1 MEDLFN
7 DYLDT
12 TSRGKLYRNAQM
24 RRLNPTEAEELLWE
38 RLQSKRLYGLKFR
51 RQHPLRK
58 YIVDF
63 YCHEKR
69 LVIELDE
76 GVDDSKERKLKDP
89 ERTDLLNKL
98 NITEVWFSN
107 LEVLNDIWA
116 IEDKIM
122 AIVETLPKRVENK

>member
-1 MEDLFN
+1 MEDQFN
-7 DYLDT
+7 DYLDAYA
-12 TSRGKLYRNAQM
+12 REKLYRNAQM
-24 RRLNPTEAEELLWE
+24 RRLNPTEAEALLWE
-38 RLQSKRLYGLKFR
+38 RLESKKLYGLKFR

-76 GVDDSKERKLKDP
+76 GVDDSKERKLKDS
-89 ERTDLLNKL
+89 ERAELLNKL

-107 LEVLNDIWA
+107 MEVLNDIWA
-116 IEDKIM
+116 IQDKIM
-122 AIVETLPKRVENK
+122 MIAEKLPKKCRE

>member
-12 TSRGKLYRNAQM
+12 CDRGKLYRNAQM
-24 RRLNPTEAEELLWE
+24 RRLNPTAAEELLWE

-89 ERTDLLNKL
+89 ERTELLNKL

-122 AIVETLPKRVENK
+122 TIVETLPKKR

>member
-7 DYLDT
+7 DYLDI

-76 GVDDSKERKLKDP
+76 GVDDSKERKMKDP

-122 AIVETLPKRVENK
+122 AIVETLPKKR

>member
-12 TSRGKLYRNAQM
+12 CSRGKFYRNAQM

-38 RLQSKRLYGLKFR
+38 RLQSKKLYGLKFR

-76 GVDDSKERKLKDP
+76 GVGDSKERKLKDP
-89 ERTDLLNKL
+89 ERTELLNKL

-122 AIVETLPKRVENK
+122 AIVETLPGKR